1 MEYFNP
7 ISELIKISFLCTK
20 CGKKVVSDWLSVP
33 SPDFAA
39 ETNSDSMNF
48 EDEEVICENCGHN
61 HNVTIF
67 NSMYGGEVEV
77 EGVNNVS
84 VDDEYVKDES
94 DYVYDLTPEQISTVL
109 EEVDNLS
116 GPSKAFLYRQLFAG
130 TIASMEAFLGST
142 LIQTVLSSEKNKR
155 KFVEVYSPFK
165 KNQISFSCIYQQME
179 KMDVIIQE
187 NLRSLMYHN
196 LYKIKPIYKDV
207 LNVDLGDISELMKA
221 VQIRHDIVHRSGKD
235 KDGKLH
241 SISRDD
247 IIKLVQSVSS
257 LMSTVNKT
265 LSLV

>member
-130 TIASMEAFLGST
+130 TIASMEAFLSST
-142 LIQTVLSSEKNKR
+142 LIQTVLSSEENKR
-155 KFVEVYSPFK
+155 KFVEAYTPYRK
-165 KNQISFSCIYQQME
+165 CQISFSSIYQRIDN
-179 KMDVIIQE
+179 MDTTIKE
-187 NLRSLMYHN
+187 TLRKLMYHD
-196 LYKIKPIYKDV
+196 LGKIKPIYKTV
-207 LNVDLGDISELMKA
+207 LDVDLGDIGELIKA
-221 VQIRHDIVHRSGKD
+221 VHIRHDIVHRSGKD
-235 KDGKLH
+235 IQGNLH
-241 SISRDD
+241 SINRND
-247 IIKLVQSVSS
+247 IINLVESVSS
-257 LMSTVNKT
+257 LMSTVK
-265 LSLV
+265 SKVS